1 MQKLW
6 RENISKSTSRKQ
18 IFPPLLIVVFSENRD
33 YVKFMNKLTLHHPL
47 YLSTAPSHLCQTE
60 SKHKRNHL
68 MAGMEGIQ
76 AQDDLPVKRVEGSHL
91 A

>member
-1 MQKLW
+1 
-6 RENISKSTSRKQ
+6 
-18 IFPPLLIVVFSENRD
+18 
-33 YVKFMNKLTLHHPL
+33 MNKLTLHHPL

-68 MAGMEGIQ
+68 MAGMEEIQ
-76 AQDDLPVKRVEGSHL
+76 AMDEMSVKRVETSYL